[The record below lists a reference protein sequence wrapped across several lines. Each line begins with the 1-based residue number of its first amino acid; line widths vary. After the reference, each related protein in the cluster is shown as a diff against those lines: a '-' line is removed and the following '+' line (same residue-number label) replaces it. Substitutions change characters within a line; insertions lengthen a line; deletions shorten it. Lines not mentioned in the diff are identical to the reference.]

1 MLKIQSFTFNPF
13 QENTYILYNDQKE
26 CVIIDPG
33 MYTASE
39 QIQLDAFIK
48 ENQLKPIQ
56 LINTHCHIDHIFGNN
71 YCVNKYQ
78 LELFIH
84 KNEIPVLESGLQTA
98 KMYGLNYDESP
109 MATQFIDESNVIKI
123 GNETLS
129 IIFTPG
135 HSPGSLSFY
144 SQSNQFV
151 IVGDALFFQSIGRT
165 DLPGG
170 DYDTLIESI
179 QNQLMVLPNETNVY
193 SGHGSETTI
202 GHEKLYN
209 PFLN

>member
-39 QIQLDAFIK
+39 QNQLDAFIK

-71 YCVNKYQ
+71 YCVNKYR

-84 KNEIPVLESGLQTA
+84 KKEIPVLESGLQTA
-98 KMYGLNYDESP
+98 KIYGLNYDESP

-179 QNQLMVLPNETNVY
+179 QNQLMILPNETTVY
-193 SGHGSETTI
+193 SGHGTETTI

>member
-179 QNQLMVLPNETNVY
+179 QNQLMVLPNETKVY